1 MILNSPKFISKI
13 KRVLFLIL
21 GLVLAGI
28 YINTII
34 HVSIIMVGG
43 MVSHSYVEMM
53 IKSTAEVLFAGS
65 ILAVFEVFYFTDRFK
80 KRSFGYAILIKSL
93 FYFGGMI
100 TLIFLITVF
109 EYFNNTEV
117 SGEKFI
123 NISSAF
129 FENISV
135 VLLTNFFPWIPVF
148 LICIIFLQVSD
159 KYGQGVF
166 LKFMYGKY
174 HSPKEE
180 TRIFMFLDIKSS
192 TSIAEV
198 LGSLKYF
205 DLINDFFYD
214 ATDAIIESRGEIYQ
228 YVGDEV
234 VITWT
239 LKNGIENSNCLN
251 CFFDIYDAIRKNS
264 GKYEEKYG
272 LVPSFKAGVHYGIVT
287 VGEIGV
293 VKREIIFTGDVLNTT
308 SRIQELCNKYN
319 QKLLVSKD
327 VLDLLEPESSLTA
340 DEIGQMNLRG
350 RAAPVV
356 LYSVKRKAEHKSNEI
371 LKFPL
376 SK

>member
-1 MILNSPKFISKI
+1 
-13 KRVLFLIL
+13 
-21 GLVLAGI
+21 
-28 YINTII
+28 
-34 HVSIIMVGG
+34 MVGG
-43 MVSHSYVEMM
+43 KVGHSYVEMM

-80 KRSFGYAILIKSL
+80 KRSFGYAILMKSL
-93 FYFGGMI
+93 FYLGGMI
-100 TLIFLITVF
+100 ILIFLITVF

-123 NISSAF
+123 DISSAF

-148 LICIIFLQVSD
+148 LLCIIFLQVSD

-205 DLINDFFYD
+205 DLIYDFFYD

-228 YVGDEV
+228 YVGDEI
-234 VITWT
+234 VISWK
-239 LKNGIENSNCLN
+239 LKNGIKNSNCLR
-251 CFFDIYDAIRKNS
+251 CFFSIYDAIRSNS
-264 GKYEEKYG
+264 EKYETKYG

-327 VLDLLEPESSLTA
+327 LLDMLEPESSLTA

-350 RAAPVV
+350 RSAPVV
-356 LYSVKRKAEHKSNEI
+356 LYSVKKNPEKKNNEI
-371 LKFPL
+371 IKL
-376 SK
+376 SQNK

>member
-13 KRVLFLIL
+13 KRVFFLIL

-34 HVSIIMVGG
+34 HVSILMVGG
-43 MVSHSYVEMM
+43 NVSHSYIEMM
-53 IKSTAEVLFAGS
+53 VKSIAEVLFAGS

-80 KRSFGYAILIKSL
+80 KRSFGYAILVKSL
-93 FYFGGMI
+93 FYLGGMI
-100 TLIFLITVF
+100 ILIFLITFF
-109 EYFNNTEV
+109 EYF
-117 SGEKFI
+117 
-123 NISSAF
+123 SSSEITG
-129 FENISV
+129 ENIKNFSSLFIDNIGI

-205 DLINDFFYD
+205 DLINDFFND

-228 YVGDEV
+228 YVGDEI
-234 VITWT
+234 VISWK
-239 LKNGIENSNCLN
+239 LKNGIKNSNCLN
-251 CFFDIYDAIRKNS
+251 CFFDIYDAIRINS

-272 LVPSFKAGVHYGIVT
+272 LVPSFKAGVHYGEVT

-327 VLDLLEPESSLTA
+327 LLDLLEPESSLTS

-356 LYSVKRKAEHKSNEI
+356 LYSVKKNPEHQ
-371 LKFPL
+371 
-376 SK
+376 